1 MQFDKQMSNTSP
13 ESQALPVG
21 TGEGSS
27 FLSGWGQMK
36 AHVKQWLLRL
46 MFEEERQT
54 RPIGISSFSRD
65 AYQSVE
71 PEKAGV
77 FFRHSNRTLQD
88 YRFVKLID
96 SHRE

>member
-1 MQFDKQMSNTSP
+1 MQFDKQMPNASSEP
-13 ESQALPVG
+13 QAFS
-21 TGEGSS
+21 EGAGKEAPS
-27 FLSGWGQMK
+27 LSGWGQVK
-36 AHVKQWLLRL
+36 AHVKQWLLGL

-65 AYQSVE
+65 AYQAVE

-96 SHRE
+96 SNRE